1 MATSMRGLTQYIS
14 DLRSCRVRELEEK
27 RINRE
32 MAHIR
37 QKFKDGNLD
46 GYQKK
51 KYLAKVVFTYILG
64 YKVDVGHMEAVNLI
78 SSSKYSEKQI
88 GYLACTLLMH
98 ENSDMVRLVINSF
111 RKDLDDN
118 NEINNCLALHA
129 IATLGGQEMAEA
141 LGENVY
147 RAMISQTS
155 TTFVKKKA
163 ALTLLRLYRKHPT
176 VLPANEWAER
186 IIYMMDDYDHS
197 VVMTVTTVI
206 TAMAQ
211 DHLEAFSGCYQK
223 AVNRLDKIVFDQE
236 TPAEYVYYKVSNPW
250 LQIKLLR
257 LLQYYPPPDN
267 VEVIDMV
274 NGIIQAIID
283 TSQETP
289 RNIQHNNA
297 QNAVLFEAINLAIH
311 IDPESKVCHNAGV
324 LLGRFIMAKETN
336 VRYLGLDAMAHLAA
350 TSSSLDSIKK
360 HQNII
365 IQSLKDRDISVR
377 RRALDLLYS
386 MCDTSN
392 SKVIVGELVRYLQV
406 ADYNLREEMVLKIA
420 ILTERFATEYEWYV
434 DTILQLIAAAG
445 DHVGAEVWYRVVQL
459 VTNNEDLQMYAAQ
472 AVYRHLQ
479 ATACHENMIRV
490 GGYILGEFG
499 HLIANEPGCSPIEQ
513 FQALHSKV
521 NLCTAPTRALL
532 LTTYIKWVNL
542 FPEIKD
548 HLVNIFERYT
558 HVLDAE
564 LQQRACEYLALAQ
577 RGEDDELLSTI
588 CDEMPVF
595 PERESALVNRLHKR
609 GEQAQDKRTWV
620 IGHKED
626 NKGREFER
634 FKSFRKNTADSNT
647 IISDLPQQQRQPSQ
661 TSSPPQPQPQPQTQ
675 RSMSIGADTMMGT
688 TSSGPAEDI
697 MASLA
702 ELDLSNGNSGGG
714 NIQDEPLLMSSAA
727 TGASADLAGL
737 YDNIPIQPLQ
747 SQPQQPIQPTQVN
760 GNITN
765 SATLGGV
772 NPALLATLTVGEHI
786 EKWFERLT
794 YSNEGIL
801 YEDSEIQIGIKAEYH
816 GHLGRLALFFGNK
829 LDNKTFKDFQ
839 ISLDNPISTSLIT
852 KFHDSP
858 ITEIQGGSQIQEM
871 IHIECKSYFG
881 SSLSS
886 SSSSTKG
893 ALGGLGQLPLI
904 RINYTVDDGNSTDKK
919 EPKILVLRLP
929 IVLSKFIE
937 GVTLESQPFFERWK
951 IIGGAPREAQQI
963 FPIKLTSSNDVD
975 ISRNKRIVS
984 GNRLSVLG
992 GIDPKPENIVF
1003 AGVLHMSQTGKV
1015 GILGRLEPNKDAKL
1029 CRLTIRSTN
1038 EDVSS
1043 EVLRL
1048 TSKPLN
1054 VDIATSL

>member
-14 DLRSCRVRELEEK
+14 DLRACRVRELEEK

-78 SSSKYSEKQI
+78 SSGKYSEKQI

-111 RKDLDDN
+111 RKDLDDH

-147 RAMISQTS
+147 RSMISQTS

-197 VVMTVTTVI
+197 VVMTITTLV

-267 VEVIDMV
+267 QEVIDMV
-274 NGIIQAIID
+274 NDIIQAIID

-289 RNIQHNNA
+289 RNVQHNNA

-311 IDPESKVCHNAGV
+311 IDPESKVCHNAGI

-350 TSSSLDSIKK
+350 TSSSLDSVKK

-386 MCDTSN
+386 MCDTTN

-459 VTNNEDLQMYAAQ
+459 VTNNEDLQNYAAQ
-472 AVYRHLQ
+472 AVYHHLQ

-564 LQQRACEYLALAQ
+564 LQQRACEYLALSQ

-595 PERESALVNRLHKR
+595 PERESTLVNRLHKR
-609 GEQAQDKRTWV
+609 GEQAQDKRTWI

-626 NKGREFER
+626 NKGREAER
-634 FKSFRKNTADSNT
+634 FKNFRKGTADSNT
-647 IISDLPQQQRQPSQ
+647 IVSDLPQSQ
-661 TSSPPQPQPQPQTQ
+661 SQAQSRPPAPLAQAQPQAQTQ

-688 TSSGPAEDI
+688 TSHGPADDI

-702 ELDLSNGNSGGG
+702 ELDLANGGSGGG
-714 NIQDEPLLMSSAA
+714 TIQDEPLLMSAPA
-727 TGASADLAGL
+727 GPTGAAADPAGL
-737 YDNIPIQPLQ
+737 YDAQSIQPQ
-747 SQPQQPIQPTQVN
+747 APVPVQAN
-760 GNITN
+760 GSLSHT
-765 SATLGGV
+765 ATLGGV
-772 NPALLATLTVGEHI
+772 NPALLATLTVGDHI

-801 YEDSEIQIGIKAEYH
+801 YEDSTIQIGIKAEYH

-829 LDNKTFKDFQ
+829 SEQTLKSFDLS
-839 ISLDNPISTSLIT
+839 IDNPISNCLGV

-858 ITEIQGGSQIQEM
+858 ISEIVGGAQIQEM
-871 IHIECKSYFG
+871 LHIECKLPFG
-881 SSLSS
+881 LAQH
-886 SSSSTKG
+886 G
-893 ALGGLGQLPLI
+893 NGLGQLPLI
-904 RINYTVDDGNSTDKK
+904 RLSYQVDGMDDKK
-919 EPKILVLRLP
+919 EPKILVLKLP
-929 IVLSKFIE
+929 IVLSRFVE
-937 GVTLESQPFFERWK
+937 GVNLESGPFFERWK

-963 FPIKLTSSNDVD
+963 FPIRLTSSNEID
-975 ISRNKRIVS
+975 IARNNRIVS
-984 GNRLSVLG
+984 GNRLSVLS

-1003 AGVLHMSQTGKV
+1003 AGVLHMSEAGKV
-1015 GILGRLEPNKDAKL
+1015 GILGRLEPNKEAKL

-1038 EDVSS
+1038 EDVSA
-1043 EVLRL
+1043 EILRL

-1054 VDIATSL
+1054 LDVASSL

>member
-14 DLRSCRVRELEEK
+14 DLRACRVRELEEK

-78 SSSKYSEKQI
+78 SSGKYSEKQI

-111 RKDLDDN
+111 RKDLDDH

-163 ALTLLRLYRKHPT
+163 ALTLLRLYRKHPS
-176 VLPANEWAER
+176 VLSANEWAER

-197 VVMTVTTVI
+197 VVMTVTTLV

-267 VEVIDMV
+267 QEVIDMV

-289 RNIQHNNA
+289 RNVQHNNA
-297 QNAVLFEAINLAIH
+297 QNSVLFEAINLAIH
-311 IDPESKVCHNAGV
+311 IDPESKVCHNAGI

-350 TSSSLDSIKK
+350 TSSSLDSVKK

-386 MCDTSN
+386 MCDTTN
-392 SKVIVGELVRYLQV
+392 SKVIVGELVRYLQI

-459 VTNNEDLQMYAAQ
+459 VTNNEDLQNYAAQ
-472 AVYRHLQ
+472 AVYQHLQ

-521 NLCTAPTRALL
+521 NMCTAPTRALL

-542 FPEIKD
+542 FPEIKE

-577 RGEDDELLSTI
+577 RGEDDDLLSTI

-609 GEQAQDKRTWV
+609 GEQSHDKRTWV

-626 NKGREFER
+626 NKGREAER
-634 FKSFRKNTADSNT
+634 FKNFRKGTADSNT
-647 IISDLPQQQRQPSQ
+647 IINDLPKQ
-661 TSSPPQPQPQPQTQ
+661 TPPAPLSPPQSQPQPQTQ
-675 RSMSIGADTMMGT
+675 RSMSIGADAMMGT
-688 TSSGPAEDI
+688 TSSGPADDI

-702 ELDLSNGNSGGG
+702 ELDLSNGGTGGG
-714 NIQDEPLLMSSAA
+714 TIQDEPLLMPAP
-727 TGASADLAGL
+727 TGAAADLAQL
-737 YDNIPIQPLQ
+737 YDTPAPAPAPQQTQ
-747 SQPQQPIQPTQVN
+747 SQTN
-760 GNITN
+760 GTF
-765 SATLGGV
+765 SHTATLGG
-772 NPALLATLTVGEHI
+772 
-786 EKWFERLT
+786 WFERLT

-801 YEDSEIQIGIKAEYH
+801 YEDAELQIGIKAEYH

-829 LDNKTFKDFQ
+829 GESTIKNFQ
-839 ISLDNPISTSLIT
+839 VIIDNPIQNSLVV

-858 ITEIQGGSQIQEM
+858 ITEITGGAQIQEM
-871 IHIECKSYFG
+871 LHIECKSPFAG
-881 SSLSS
+881 F
-886 SSSSTKG
+886 
-893 ALGGLGQLPLI
+893 GLGQIPLI
-904 RINYTVDDGNSTDKK
+904 RLNYSIDGVGGGTAEDR
-919 EPKILVLRLP
+919 EPKILVLKLP
-929 IVLSKFIE
+929 IVLSRFVE
-937 GVTLESQPFFERWK
+937 GVSLESGPFFERWK

-963 FPIKLTSSNDVD
+963 FPIKLTSSNEVD
-975 ISRNKRIVS
+975 INRNSRIVS
-984 GNRLSVLG
+984 GNRLSVLS

-1003 AGVLHMSQTGKV
+1003 AGVLHMSETGKV

-1038 EDVSS
+1038 EEVSS
-1043 EVLRL
+1043 EILRL

-1054 VDIATSL
+1054 LDVAASL

>member
-14 DLRSCRVRELEEK
+14 DLRACRVRELEEK

-78 SSSKYSEKQI
+78 SSGKYSEKQI

-111 RKDLDDN
+111 RKDLEDHS
-118 NEINNCLALHA
+118 EINNCLALHA

-155 TTFVKKKA
+155 TTFVRKKA
-163 ALTLLRLYRKHPT
+163 ALTLLRLYRKHPS
-176 VLPANEWAER
+176 VLPASEWAER

-197 VVMTVTTVI
+197 VVMTVTTLV

-236 TPAEYVYYKVSNPW
+236 TPAEYIYYKVSNPW

-267 VEVIDMV
+267 QEVIDMV

-289 RNIQHNNA
+289 RNVQHNNA
-297 QNAVLFEAINLAIH
+297 QNSVLFEAINLAIH
-311 IDPESKVCHNAGV
+311 IDPESKVCHSAGI

-350 TSSSLDSIKK
+350 TSSSLDSVKK

-386 MCDTSN
+386 MCDTTN
-392 SKVIVGELVRYLQV
+392 SKIIVGELVRYLQV

-459 VTNNEDLQMYAAQ
+459 VTNNEDLQNYAAQ
-472 AVYRHLQ
+472 AVYQHLQ

-521 NLCTAPTRALL
+521 NMCTAPTRALL

-548 HLVNIFERYT
+548 HLINIFERYT

-577 RGEDDELLSTI
+577 RGDGDDLLSAI

-609 GEQAQDKRTWV
+609 GDQSHDKRTWV

-626 NKGREFER
+626 NKGREAER
-634 FKSFRKNTADSNT
+634 FKSFRKGTADSNT
-647 IISDLPQQQRQPSQ
+647 ITADLPQQQAQPRP
-661 TSSPPQPQPQPQTQ
+661 TPPQSQPQPQPQTQ

-688 TSSGPAEDI
+688 TSSGPADDI

-702 ELDLSNGNSGGG
+702 ELDLSNGGTGEG
-714 NIQDEPLLMSSAA
+714 TIQDEPLLMPAP
-727 TGASADLAGL
+727 TGAAADLAQL
-737 YDNIPIQPLQ
+737 YETAP
-747 SQPQQPIQPTQVN
+747 SAQPQAEQSAQSN
-760 GNITN
+760 GVL
-765 SATLGGV
+765 SHKATLGGV
-772 NPALLATLTVGEHI
+772 NPALLATLTAGDHI

-801 YEDSEIQIGIKAEYH
+801 YEDTELQIGVKAEYH

-829 LDNKTFKDFQ
+829 GEATIKDFQ
-839 ISLDNPISTSLIT
+839 IIIDNPIQNSVLV

-858 ITEIQGGSQIQEM
+858 ITEITGGAQIQEM
-871 IHIECKSYFG
+871 LHIECKAPFAG
-881 SSLSS
+881 F
-886 SSSSTKG
+886 
-893 ALGGLGQLPLI
+893 GLGQIPLI
-904 RINYTVDDGNSTDKK
+904 RLNYSIAGQNG
-919 EPKILVLRLP
+919 EPKILVLKLP
-929 IVLSKFIE
+929 IVLSRFVE
-937 GVTLESQPFFERWK
+937 GVSLESGPFFERWK

-963 FPIKLTSSNDVD
+963 FPIRLTSSNEVD
-975 ISRNKRIVS
+975 INRNSRIVS
-984 GNRLSVLG
+984 GNRLSVLS

-1003 AGVLHMSQTGKV
+1003 AGVLHMSETGKV
-1015 GILGRLEPNKDAKL
+1015 GILGRLEPNKEAKL

-1038 EDVSS
+1038 ENVSS
-1043 EVLRL
+1043 EILRL
-1048 TSKPLN
+1048 ACKPLN
-1054 VDIATSL
+1054 VDVASSL

>member
-14 DLRSCRVRELEEK
+14 DLRACRVRELEEK

-78 SSSKYSEKQI
+78 SSQKYSEKQI

-98 ENSDMVRLVINSF
+98 ENSDLVRLVINSF
-111 RKDLDDN
+111 RKDLEDH

-129 IATLGGQEMAEA
+129 IATLGGKEMAEA

-155 TTFVKKKA
+155 TAFVKKKA

-176 VLPANEWAER
+176 VLPISEWAER
-186 IIYMMDDYDHS
+186 IVAMLDDYDHG
-197 VVMTVTTVI
+197 VVLTAATLITT
-206 TAMAQ
+206 MAQ
-211 DHLEAFSGCYQK
+211 ADLEAFSGCYQK
-223 AVNRLDKIVFDQE
+223 AVRRLDKVVFDQE
-236 TPAEYVYYKVSNPW
+236 TPAEYIYYKVPNPW

-267 VEVIDMV
+267 VEVIEMV

-283 TSQETP
+283 SSQETP
-289 RNIQHNNA
+289 RNVQHNNA
-297 QNAVLFEAINLAIH
+297 QNSVLFEAINLAIH
-311 IDPESKVCHNAGV
+311 IDPESRVVHNASV
-324 LLGRFIMAKETN
+324 LLGRFILAKETN

-350 TSSSLDSIKK
+350 TSSSLEAVKK

-459 VTNNEDLQMYAAQ
+459 VTNNEDLQTYAAS
-472 AVYRHLQ
+472 AVFQHLQ
-479 ATACHENMIRV
+479 ASACHENMIRV

-499 HLIANEPGCSPIEQ
+499 HLIANEQGCSPIEQ
-513 FQALHSKV
+513 FHALHSKV

-564 LQQRACEYLALAQ
+564 LQQRACEYLALSQ
-577 RGEDDELLSTI
+577 RGEDDDLLATI
-588 CDEMPVF
+588 CDEMPIF

-609 GEQAQDKRTWV
+609 GEQAQDKRTWI

-626 NKGREFER
+626 NKGREAER
-634 FKSFRKNTADSNT
+634 FKNFRKGTGDSSSALSPVEVPTA
-647 IISDLPQQQRQPSQ
+647 LAHAH
-661 TSSPPQPQPQPQTQ
+661 SSSSLQVPQ
-675 RSMSIGADTMMGT
+675 RSASANVDAMMGT

-697 MASLA
+697 MSSLA
-702 ELDLSNGNSGGG
+702 DLDLTGN
-714 NIQDEPLLMSSAA
+714 NIQDEPLLA
-727 TGASADLAGL
+727 TAPTGTATELAQL
-737 YDNIPIQPLQ
+737 SEPAPPSPAVAQAYQ
-747 SQPQQPIQPTQVN
+747 SQTGVLSNNPIAN
-760 GNITN
+760 G
-765 SATLGGV
+765 SSMWL
-772 NPALLATLTVGEHI
+772 
-786 EKWFERLT
+786 ERLS

-801 YEDSEIQIGIKAEYH
+801 YEDSQIQIGVKAEYH

-829 LDNKTFKDFQ
+829 IDSSFRNFFAS
-839 ISLDNPISTSLIT
+839 IDNPISSALTAS
-852 KFHDSP
+852 FHDAP
-858 ITEIQGGSQIQEM
+858 ISEIAGGAQIQEM
-871 IHIECKSYFG
+871 IHVECKDYFG
-881 SSLSS
+881 
-886 SSSSTKG
+886 G
-893 ALGGLGQLPLI
+893 GGLGQIPVL
-904 RINYTVDDGNSTDKK
+904 RISYLVGDEDGAGGP
-919 EPKILVLRLP
+919 EPRTLVLRLP
-929 IVLSKFIE
+929 ITLSRFVE
-937 GVTLESQPFFERWK
+937 GVTLESAPFFERWK
-951 IIGGAPREAQQI
+951 IIGGPPREAQTI
-963 FPIKLTSSNDVD
+963 FPIKLGSAGEVDV
-975 ISRNKRIVS
+975 SRNTRIVS
-984 GNRLSVLG
+984 GNRLSVLS
-992 GIDPKPENIVF
+992 GIDPKHENIVF
-1003 AGVLHMSQTGKV
+1003 AGVLHMSAGGKV

-1038 EDVSS
+1038 EHVSA
-1043 EVLRL
+1043 EMLRL
-1048 TSKPLN
+1048 TSKPIN
-1054 VDIATSL
+1054 IDTAASL

>member
-14 DLRSCRVRELEEK
+14 DLRACRVRELEEK

-98 ENSDMVRLVINSF
+98 ENSDIARLVINSF
-111 RKDLDDN
+111 RKDLDDH

-129 IATLGGQEMAEA
+129 IATLGGKEMAEA
-141 LGENVY
+141 LAENVY

-155 TTFVKKKA
+155 TPFVKKKA
-163 ALTLLRLYRKHPT
+163 ALTLLRLYRKHPS
-176 VLPANEWAER
+176 VLPIAEWADR
-186 IIYMMDDYDHS
+186 IVQMLDEYDHG
-197 VVMTVTTVI
+197 VVMTVTTLI
-206 TAMAQ
+206 TTMAQ
-211 DHLEAFSGCYQK
+211 ADLEAFSGCYQK
-223 AVNRLDKIVFDQE
+223 AVRRLDKIVFDQE
-236 TPAEYVYYKVSNPW
+236 TPAEYIYYKVPNPW

-267 VEVIDMV
+267 DEVIDMV

-289 RNIQHNNA
+289 RNVQHNNA
-297 QNAVLFEAINLAIH
+297 QNAVLFESINLAIH
-311 IDPESKVCHNAGV
+311 IDPESRVVHNASV

-350 TSSSLDSIKK
+350 TSSSLDAVKK

-392 SKVIVGELVRYLQV
+392 SKVIVGELVRYLQT

-459 VTNNEDLQMYAAQ
+459 VTNNEDLQMYAAT
-472 AVYRHLQ
+472 AVFQHLR
-479 ATACHENMIRV
+479 ASACHENMIKV

-548 HLVNIFERYT
+548 HLINIFERYT

-564 LQQRACEYLALAQ
+564 LQQRACEYLALSV
-577 RGEDDELLSTI
+577 RGEDDDLLATI
-588 CDEMPVF
+588 CDEMPIF
-595 PERESALVNRLHKR
+595 PERESALINRLHKK
-609 GEQAQDKRTWV
+609 GEQAHDKRTWV

-626 NKGREFER
+626 NKGREAER
-634 FKSFRKNTADSNT
+634 FKNFRKGTGDSGSAASPVESSQPQ
-647 IISDLPQQQRQPSQ
+647 ISHQP
-661 TSSPPQPQPQPQTQ
+661 PVPQPAPPL
-675 RSMSIGADTMMGT
+675 RSMSTNVDAMMGT
-688 TSSGPAEDI
+688 TSHGPAEDI
-697 MASLA
+697 MSSLA
-702 ELDLSNGNSGGG
+702 DLDLTGN
-714 NIQDEPLLMSSAA
+714 NVQDEPLLPEPTGTTAAIQQAQPAQSEPQVQTNGSSLLH
-727 TGASADLAGL
+727 T
-737 YDNIPIQPLQ
+737 
-747 SQPQQPIQPTQVN
+747 
-760 GNITN
+760 
-765 SATLGGV
+765 ATLGGV
-772 NPALLATLTVGEHI
+772 NPALLAPLTIGRDV
-786 EKWFERLT
+786 EKWLERLT

-801 YEDSEIQIGIKAEYH
+801 YEDSYIQIGVKAEYH

-829 LDNKTFKDFQ
+829 ADATFTNFFAS
-839 ISLDNPISTSLIT
+839 IDNPIASALTAA
-852 KFHDSP
+852 FHDAP
-858 ITEIQGGSQIQEM
+858 IPEIAAGAQIQEM
-871 IHIECKSYFG
+871 IHVECKGYFG
-881 SSLSS
+881 
-886 SSSSTKG
+886 G
-893 ALGGLGQLPLI
+893 GGLGQVPVVRVSFLLG
-904 RINYTVDDGNSTDKK
+904 DG
-919 EPKILVLRLP
+919 EPRTLVLRLP
-929 IVLSKFIE
+929 ITLSRFVE
-937 GVTLESQPFFERWK
+937 GVTLESGPFFERWK

-963 FPIKLTSSNDVD
+963 FPIKLGPAGEVDVGRN
-975 ISRNKRIVS
+975 SRIIA

-1003 AGVLHMSQTGKV
+1003 AGVLHMSGSGKV

-1038 EDVSS
+1038 ENVSA
-1043 EVLRL
+1043 EILRL
-1048 TSKPLN
+1048 ASKPINLD
-1054 VDIATSL
+1054 VAASL

>member
-14 DLRSCRVRELEEK
+14 DLRACRVRELEEK

-78 SSSKYSEKQI
+78 SSQKYSEKQI

-98 ENSDMVRLVINSF
+98 ENSDLVRLVINSF
-111 RKDLDDN
+111 RKDLEDH

-129 IATLGGQEMAEA
+129 IATLGGKEMAEA

-147 RAMISQTS
+147 RAMISQAS
-155 TTFVKKKA
+155 TPFVKKKA

-176 VLPANEWAER
+176 VLPISEWAER
-186 IIYMMDDYDHS
+186 IVAMLDDYDHG
-197 VVMTVTTVI
+197 VVLTAATLITT
-206 TAMAQ
+206 MAQ
-211 DHLEAFSGCYQK
+211 ADLEAFSGCYQK
-223 AVNRLDKIVFDQE
+223 SVRRLDKIVFDQE
-236 TPAEYVYYKVSNPW
+236 TPAEYIYYKVPNPW

-267 VEVIDMV
+267 PEVVEMV

-283 TSQETP
+283 SSQETP
-289 RNIQHNNA
+289 RNVQHNNA
-297 QNAVLFEAINLAIH
+297 QNSVLFEAINLAIH
-311 IDPESKVCHNAGV
+311 IDPESRVVHSASV

-350 TSSSLDSIKK
+350 TSSSLEAVKK

-386 MCDTSN
+386 MCDTTN

-459 VTNNEDLQMYAAQ
+459 VTNNEDLQTYAAS
-472 AVYRHLQ
+472 AVFQHLQ
-479 ATACHENMIRV
+479 ASACHENMIRV

-499 HLIANEPGCSPIEQ
+499 HLIANEQGCSPIEQ
-513 FQALHSKV
+513 FHALHSKV

-564 LQQRACEYLALAQ
+564 LQQRACEYLALSQ
-577 RGEDDELLSTI
+577 RSEDDDLLATI
-588 CDEMPVF
+588 CDEMPIF

-609 GEQAQDKRTWV
+609 GEQAQDKRTWI

-626 NKGREFER
+626 NKGREAER
-634 FKSFRKNTADSNT
+634 FKNFRKGTGDSASALSPVERPTA
-647 IISDLPQQQRQPSQ
+647 LAHAQ
-661 TSSPPQPQPQPQTQ
+661 SSSSLQVPQ
-675 RSMSIGADTMMGT
+675 RSVSTNVDAMMGT
-688 TSSGPAEDI
+688 TTSGPAEDI
-697 MASLA
+697 MSSLA
-702 ELDLSNGNSGGG
+702 DLDLTGN
-714 NIQDEPLLMSSAA
+714 NIQDEPLLAA
-727 TGASADLAGL
+727 APTGATNDLAQL
-737 YDNIPIQPLQ
+737 SEPPVPPAPAAQVY
-747 SQPQQPIQPTQVN
+747 QQQTGVLSNNPVPN
-760 GNITN
+760 GSSMVHN
-765 SATLGGV
+765 ATLGGV
-772 NPALLATLTVGEHI
+772 NPALLAPLTVSDNI
-786 EKWFERLT
+786 EKWLERLS

-801 YEDSEIQIGIKAEYH
+801 YEDSQIQIGVKAEYH

-829 LDNKTFKDFQ
+829 IDTSFRSFFAS
-839 ISLDNPISTSLIT
+839 IDNPVSSALTAA
-852 KFHDSP
+852 FHDAP
-858 ITEIQGGSQIQEM
+858 ISEIAGGAQIQEM
-871 IHIECKSYFG
+871 IHVECKDYFG
-881 SSLSS
+881 
-886 SSSSTKG
+886 G
-893 ALGGLGQLPLI
+893 GGLGQIPVLRVSYL
-904 RINYTVDDGNSTDKK
+904 VGDGDELAAP
-919 EPKILVLRLP
+919 EPRTLVLRLP
-929 IVLSKFIE
+929 ITLSRFVE
-937 GVTLESQPFFERWK
+937 GVTLESAPFFERWK
-951 IIGGAPREAQQI
+951 IIGGPPREAQHI
-963 FPIKLTSSNDVD
+963 FPIKLGSAGEVDV
-975 ISRNKRIVS
+975 SRNARIVS
-984 GNRLSVLG
+984 GNRLSVLS
-992 GIDPKPENIVF
+992 GIDPKHENIVF
-1003 AGVLHMSQTGKV
+1003 AGVLHMSAGGKV

-1038 EDVSS
+1038 EHVSA
-1043 EVLRL
+1043 ELLRL

-1054 VDIATSL
+1054 VDTAASL

>member
-14 DLRSCRVRELEEK
+14 DLRACRVRELEEK

-78 SSSKYSEKQI
+78 SSIKYSEKQI

-118 NEINNCLALHA
+118 NEIYNCLALHA

-147 RAMISQTS
+147 RSMISQTS

-176 VLPANEWAER
+176 VLPAGDWAER
-186 IIYMMDDYDHS
+186 IIHMMDDYDQS
-197 VVMTVTTVI
+197 VVMTITTLI

-267 VEVIDMV
+267 PEVIDMV
-274 NGIIQAIID
+274 NGIIQAIVD

-289 RNIQHNNA
+289 RNVQHNNA

-311 IDPESKVCHNAGV
+311 IDPESKVCHSAGV

-350 TSSSLDSIKK
+350 TSISLDAVKK

-386 MCDTSN
+386 MCDTTN
-392 SKVIVGELVRYLQV
+392 SKIIVGELVRYLQV

-434 DTILQLIAAAG
+434 DTILQLIATAG

-472 AVYRHLQ
+472 AVYQHLQ
-479 ATACHENMIRV
+479 AIACHENMIRV

-499 HLIANEPGCSPIEQ
+499 HLIANESGCSPIEQ

-532 LTTYIKWVNL
+532 LTTYVKWVNL

-548 HLVNIFERYT
+548 HLINIFERYT

-564 LQQRACEYLALAQ
+564 LQQRACEYLALATRQ
-577 RGEDDELLSTI
+577 EDDDLLATI
-588 CDEMPVF
+588 CDEMPIF

-609 GEQAQDKRTWV
+609 GEQAQDKRTWI
-620 IGHKED
+620 IGHQAD
-626 NKGREFER
+626 NKGREAER
-634 FKSFRKNTADSNT
+634 FKNFRKNTADSNS
-647 IISDLPQQQRQPSQ
+647 IISDLPSQQQQQQQTKPQPHLPPQ
-661 TSSPPQPQPQPQTQ
+661 PLPQPQPQSQ
-675 RSMSIGADTMMGT
+675 RSMSTGMDTMMGT
-688 TSSGPAEDI
+688 TSSGLGPAEDI
-697 MASLA
+697 MSSLA
-702 ELDLSNGNSGGG
+702 DLDLSSNGNGT
-714 NIQDEPLLMSSAA
+714 IQDEPLLMSNPAQP
-727 TGASADLAGL
+727 TGTSTDLAQL
-737 YDNIPIQPLQ
+737 YETPTPPITQQDSTISSP
-747 SQPQQPIQPTQVN
+747 SQAN
-760 GNITN
+760 GDLLHT
-765 SATLGGV
+765 ATLGGV
-772 NPALLATLTVGEHI
+772 NPALVASLTVGDHV

-794 YSNEGIL
+794 YSNEGVL
-801 YEDSEIQIGIKAEYH
+801 YEDSQIQIGIKAEYH

-829 LDNKTFKDFQ
+829 IDIKLSNFFAT
-839 ISLDNPISTSLIT
+839 IDNPISTSLSAS
-852 KFHDSP
+852 FHDAP
-858 ITEIQGGSQIQEM
+858 ITEINGGAQIQEM
-871 IHIECKSYFG
+871 IHIECKDAFG
-881 SSLSS
+881 
-886 SSSSTKG
+886 G
-893 ALGGLGQLPLI
+893 GGLGQLPLL
-904 RINYTVDDGNSTDKK
+904 RISYLVEN
-919 EPKILVLRLP
+919 EPKIIVLKLP
-929 IVLSKFIE
+929 ITLSRFVE
-937 GVTLESQPFFERWK
+937 GVTLESGPFFERWK

-963 FPIKLTSSNDVD
+963 FPIRLTSSNDVD
-975 ISRNKRIVS
+975 IPRNSRIIA
-984 GNRLSVLG
+984 GNRLAVLS

-1003 AGVLHMSQTGKV
+1003 AGVLHMSSAGKV
-1015 GILGRLEPNKDAKL
+1015 GILGRLEPNKEAKL

-1038 EDVSS
+1038 EQVSA
-1043 EVLRL
+1043 EILRL
-1048 TSKPLN
+1048 ASNPLN
-1054 VDIATSL
+1054 LDVAASL